1 MTPWLAVVGINE
13 DGLPGLPASARA
25 LIEQADVLVG
35 GARHLKMVPN
45 GHAAERLV
53 WDSPLAR
60 TIDAIAARRGRRVT
74 VLATGDPMSFGI
86 GVTLAQRF
94 TPDEMIVIPA
104 PSAFSLACARLAWP
118 LQDVELL
125 TLHGRPFEAIH
136 LHLAPGARL
145 LILSADGHT
154 PRKIAAALVASGY
167 GPSRVA
173 VFEHMGGHDEHR
185 TDAPAAEWGERV
197 TTDLNTVAIECRAGP
212 DARPLTR
219 LAGLPDDAFLHD
231 GQLTKQE
238 VRAATLAALAPLPG
252 EMLWDVGAGCGSI
265 AIEWLR
271 SARLTRAIAIEQDAE
286 RARLIAENALRLGTP
301 QLEIVRGAAPG
312 ALATLARPDA
322 VFVGGGLTE
331 PGLPEACWSA
341 LAPGGRLVSNAISIE
356 GEAVL
361 SRLRQSFAG
370 RMTRFAIARADP
382 VGSFNAWRPLMPVTQ
397 LVAQKPTA
405 CA

>member
-13 DGLPGLPASARA
+13 DGLPGLPTSAQA
-25 LIEQADVLVG
+25 LIERADVLVG
-35 GARHLKMVPN
+35 GARHLTMVPN
-45 GHAAERLV
+45 NHAAERLV
-53 WDSPLAR
+53 WDSPLTR
-60 TIDAIAARRGRRVT
+60 TIDAIAARRGQRVT

-94 TPDEMIVIPA
+94 TPDEMIVVPA

-136 LHLAPGARL
+136 LHFTPGARL

-154 PRKIAAALVASGY
+154 PRKIAAALIASGY
-167 GPSRVA
+167 GPSA
-173 VFEHMGGHDEHR
+173 MTVFEHMGGQDENW

-197 TTDLNTVAIECRAGP
+197 TTDLNTVAVECRAGP

-271 SARLTRAIAIEQDAE
+271 GARHTRAIAVERDAE
-286 RARLIAENALRLGTP
+286 RAQLIAENALRLGTP
-301 QLEIVRGAAPG
+301 QLEIARGAAPG
-312 ALATLARPDA
+312 MLEALARPDA
-322 VFVGGGLTE
+322 VFIGGGLTE
-331 PGLPEACWSA
+331 SGLPEACWSA
-341 LAPGGRLVSNAISIE
+341 LAPGGRLVANAISIE

-361 SRLRQSFAG
+361 SRLRQTFAG
-370 RMTRFAIARADP
+370 RMTRFAIARAEP
-382 VGSFNAWRPLMPVTQ
+382 VGSFHAWRPLMPVTQ
-397 LVAQKPTA
+397 LVARKPTA